1 MQLAPVF
8 GLPLPLLPI
17 QILWM
22 NLVTDGLLA
31 LALSVE
37 PSDGQTMRRPP
48 RQPSDTILGA
58 SAGWWILR
66 IGLLLSLVSLV
77 TGSAFQSAVNNAW
90 QTVLFTTLTLSQVF
104 PALAARSERDTIFS
118 RSFFTNKAISAPALS
133 Q

>member
-37 PSDGQTMRRPP
+37 PFDGQTMRRPP
-48 RQPSDTILGA
+48 RQRSDTILGA

-77 TGSAFQSAVNNAW
+77 TGS
-90 QTVLFTTLTLSQVF
+90 VF
-104 PALAARSERDTIFS
+104 RVRVTMRGRRSCLR
-118 RSFFTNKAISAPALS
+118 R
-133 Q
+133 